1 MQRLTSRCAKR
12 AARPSTS
19 QGFALLETLV
29 ALLVV
34 ALGLLGILGLQMR
47 TLADTQNGVRQ
58 AQAIR
63 LIESLGERVRLNPNS
78 NVQAVADNY
87 VTDWGDV
94 TGTVPSN
101 CDAGCSAADLAKF
114 DIAQW
119 KQTVD
124 DTLPLAD
131 AKVFYV
137 NDESTVTAGNRRQ
150 LGVML
155 SWRENESDQS
165 SQTSADQT
173 AYLKYFH
180 LTSKEADGTTVSCPS
195 NRSCHLQFIQLAS
208 RCVANSDAGPGNTRY
223 FCADGGVLKLPSAP

>member
-1 MQRLTSRCAKR
+1 MLDT
-12 AARPSTS
+12 
-19 QGFALLETLV
+19 FAPPVEVDEPPEPPLDEVEETLPLDEPPV
-29 ALLVV
+29 
-34 ALGLLGILGLQMR
+34 
-47 TLADTQNGVRQ
+47 
-58 AQAIR
+58 
-63 LIESLGERVRLNPNS
+63 E
-78 NVQAVADNY
+78 
-87 VTDWGDV
+87 
-94 TGTVPSN
+94 
-101 CDAGCSAADLAKF
+101 
-114 DIAQW
+114 
-119 KQTVD
+119 TVD